1 MDETTKQIHPDAET
15 FFYSRSVPAFSVMVV
30 ALGFDDH
37 IDGSWHKDQYGD
49 QADDHVTGERLK
61 EERYKQDGN
70 SHDAECTAHECLE
83 PFDVHFL
90 LLLWSHGVVSGNKF
104 GEFQDQQ
111 AYKDQH
117 GCSDDGRCHI

>member
-15 FFYSRSVPAFSVMVV
+15 FFYSRSGPAFSVMVV

-61 EERYKQDGN
+61 EERHKQDGD
-70 SHDAECTAHECLE
+70 SHDAE
-83 PFDVHFL
+83 
-90 LLLWSHGVVSGNKF
+90 
-104 GEFQDQQ
+104 
-111 AYKDQH
+111 
-117 GCSDDGRCHI
+117 

>member
-1 MDETTKQIHPDAET
+1 MKQRNKFIRTPKR
-15 FFYSRSVPAFSVMVV
+15 FFYSRSGPAFSVMVV

-61 EERYKQDGN
+61 EERHKQDGD

-90 LLLWSHGVVSGNKF
+90 LLLWSHGIVSGNKF
-104 GEFQDQQ
+104 GEFQDRKHSVNHV
-111 AYKDQH
+111 ANFVN
-117 GCSDDGRCHI
+117 